1 MKFVLASVGT
11 TVWDKSSR
19 AHIAD
24 WRENIFWVLMIYL
37 KIHFFSFL
45 ILINLFFPP
54 YSIPHPHPPSD
65 CSTSYTSSPWPCLH
79 VVVHTPHPTW
89 PLNSLGP
96 PISWR
101 LVYHFLMNK
110 TPRSCTVCVLGTYIS
125 CCMLP
130 VWWSSVWEISGV
142 QVNWCCWSSYMIA
155 FSSASFSFSLIHQ
168 QRSAAS
174 FHWLGAN
181 ICIWLFQGSFGVFR
195 RAVMLGPFLWV
206 LHTLRNSVRPW
217 DLPLSWIPLWAGH

>member
-45 ILINLFFPP
+45 ILINLFFTP
-54 YSIPHPHPPSD
+54 YSIPHPQPPSD

-79 VVVHTPHPTW
+79 VVVHNPHPTG

-130 VWWSSVWEISGV
+130 VWWSSNWEVSGSRLIETA
-142 QVNWCCWSSYMIA
+142 CLPTGLPSSST
-155 FSSASFSFSLIHQ
+155 SSSFSVIQPQGTPSSVHC
-168 QRSAAS
+168 
-174 FHWLGAN
+174 LGAN
-181 ICIWLFQGSFGVFR
+181 ICICLFQLLFGSFSG
-195 RAVMLGPFLWV
+195 
-206 LHTLRNSVRPW
+206 
-217 DLPLSWIPLWAGH
+217 